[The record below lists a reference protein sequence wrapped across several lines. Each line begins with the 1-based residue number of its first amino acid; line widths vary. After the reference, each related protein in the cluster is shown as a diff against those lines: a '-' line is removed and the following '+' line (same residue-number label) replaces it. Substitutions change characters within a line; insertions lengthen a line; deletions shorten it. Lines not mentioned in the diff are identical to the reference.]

1 MKLRE
6 ALIFC
11 NEAEKVT
18 TRKKTLTLLD
28 ALVICEKFNRR
39 VGKKTQK
46 KSKNSDKQEQNQPS
60 VANDE
65 HPQEETPQEIVIG
78 EKTYKVMAQ
87 IAKGSYETRVLN
99 SVDTS
104 ANGMN
109 HYVDFENK
117 LKKRPTIRTS
127 VKSLSGEELIAKI
140 NAEALKD
147 HIENKV
153 DHKGKLDKKEQA
165 WRKIIVGYF
174 WMTLEDPQEVWV
186 NNGRNDKNNRLSYVF
201 IKQFRANTPQGI
213 KDMVVV
219 VIVNGYTL
227 QVTTY
232 YAEKENPIDLYER
245 RWGYLIYKK

>member
-18 TRKKTLTLLD
+18 TWKKTLTLLD

-46 KSKNSDKQEQNQPS
+46 KSKNSDIQVQNQPS
-60 VANDE
+60 ATNEE

-78 EKTYKVMAQ
+78 GKTYPVIEYK
-87 IAKGSYETRVLN
+87 AKGSYETRALN
-99 SVDTS
+99 SGDTS

-127 VKSLSGEELIAKI
+127 
-140 NAEALKD
+140 LK
-147 HIENKV
+147 K
-153 DHKGKLDKKEQA
+153 
-165 WRKIIVGYF
+165 
-174 WMTLEDPQEVWV
+174 
-186 NNGRNDKNNRLSYVF
+186 
-201 IKQFRANTPQGI
+201 
-213 KDMVVV
+213 
-219 VIVNGYTL
+219 
-227 QVTTY
+227 
-232 YAEKENPIDLYER
+232 
-245 RWGYLIYKK
+245 